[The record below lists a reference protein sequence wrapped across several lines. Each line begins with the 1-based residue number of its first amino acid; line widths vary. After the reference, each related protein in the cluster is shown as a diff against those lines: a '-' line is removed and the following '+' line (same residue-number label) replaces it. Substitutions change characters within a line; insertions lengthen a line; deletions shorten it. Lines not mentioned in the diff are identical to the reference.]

1 MLNMNHLNKSIADR
15 KLFHLDH
22 LSISDQDKVGLIG
35 NNGVGKTSFLKIL
48 AGIDSDYEGQL
59 DISAKLAWLMN
70 EETRDLNFSGET
82 LSRAQLDADESYS
95 PGQYQRLKLTS
106 LLKDQEAFLLIDEP
120 TSHLDIDQKEKL
132 ASRMKGRKKGY
143 VMVSHDR
150 DFINKTCN
158 KIMELSG
165 GQFELYNGNYQFY
178 LEERLRRQK
187 FKEREY
193 DKYIK
198 EKNRLENLSQELED
212 QSASVRKTPKRMGNS
227 EARLHKMGGQENKKK
242 LDKQAKAVQSRL
254 NQLDV
259 KEKPEKDQDIKL
271 TIPDKD
277 KIQSRILIRS
287 QDLTKRF
294 GQKVIFDQAQL
305 EITNGRKWA
314 LLGDNGSGKTTLLK
328 MILEKEVYVHPKLK
342 VGYYSQ
348 LSGTIDLEKS
358 VLANVEETS
367 IYDETLTRIV
377 LARLTFKGDQVWKK
391 VANLSD
397 GEKAKVKLAKLV
409 TGDFNFLMLD
419 EPCNYLDIQTI
430 EALEGLLVNN
440 VRPLLF
446 VSHDVSFINKV
457 ATDLLLIEDQKIKTF
472 SGNLDQYQKEKQKPS
487 PADESDLRL
496 DFRLTSI
503 NNRLAAIDLSSKER
517 EKLEKEFDRLIELKR
532 SR

>member
-1 MLNMNHLNKSIADR
+1 M
-15 KLFHLDH
+15 
-22 LSISDQDKVGLIG
+22 SISDQDKVGLIG
-35 NNGVGKTSFLKIL
+35 NNGAGKTSFLKIL
-48 AGIDSDYEGQL
+48 AGIDPDYEGQL
-59 DISAKLAWLMN
+59 EISTELIWLMN
-70 EETRDLNFSGET
+70 DETKDLDFSGET
-82 LSRAQLDADESYS
+82 YSRAQLDPDESLS

-132 ASRMKGRKKGY
+132 ASRLKARKKGY

-158 KIMELSG
+158 KIMELSAG
-165 GQFELYNGNYQFY
+165 KFELYNGNYQFY

-193 DKYIK
+193 DKYVK
-198 EKNRLENLSQELED
+198 EKTRLENLTQEIED
-212 QSASVRKTPKRMGNS
+212 QSANVRKTPNRMGNS
-227 EARLHKMGGQENKKK
+227 EARLHKMGGQQNKKK

-259 KEKPEKDQDIKL
+259 KEKPEKDQDIQL
-271 TIPDKD
+271 TIPEQD
-277 KIQSRILIRS
+277 KIQSKTLIKS
-287 QDLTKRF
+287 QELTKRF
-294 GQKVIFDQAQL
+294 GQKVIFDQAKL
-305 EITNGRKWA
+305 EIANGRKWA
-314 LLGDNGSGKTTLLK
+314 LIGDNGSGKTSLLQ
-328 MILEKEVYVHPKLK
+328 MILNKEVYVHPKLK
-342 VGYYSQ
+342 IGYYSQ
-348 LSGTIDLEKS
+348 LTSTLDLEKS

-367 IYDETLTRIV
+367 IYDETLTRII
-377 LARLTFKGDQVWKK
+377 LARLTFKGDQVSKK

-409 TGDFNFLMLD
+409 TGDFNFLMMD
-419 EPCNYLDIQTI
+419 EPCNYLDIGTI
-430 EALEGLLVNN
+430 EALESLLVNYD
-440 VRPLLF
+440 RPLLF

-472 SGNLDQYQKEKQKPS
+472 PGNLAQYQKEKQKPS
-487 PADESDLRL
+487 PDDESDLRL

-503 NNRLAAIDLSSKER
+503 NNRLAAMELTSEER
-517 EKLEKEFDRLIELKR
+517 EELEKEFDRLMELKR

>member
-1 MLNMNHLNKSIADR
+1 M
-15 KLFHLDH
+15 
-22 LSISDQDKVGLIG
+22 SISDQDKVGLIG
-35 NNGVGKTSFLKIL
+35 NNGAGKTSFLKIL
-48 AGIDSDYEGQL
+48 AGIDPDYEGQL
-59 DISAKLAWLMN
+59 EISTELIWLMN
-70 EETRDLNFSGET
+70 DETKDLDFSGET
-82 LSRAQLDADESYS
+82 YSRAQLDPDESLS

-132 ASRMKGRKKGY
+132 ASRLKARKKGY

-158 KIMELSG
+158 KIMELSAG
-165 GQFELYNGNYQFY
+165 KFELYNGNYQFY

-193 DKYIK
+193 DKYVK
-198 EKNRLENLSQELED
+198 EKTRLENLSQEIED
-212 QSASVRKTPKRMGNS
+212 QSANVRKTPNRMGNS
-227 EARLHKMGGQENKKK
+227 EARLHKMGGQQNKKK

-259 KEKPEKDQDIKL
+259 KEKPEKDQDIQL
-271 TIPDKD
+271 TIPEQD
-277 KIQSRILIRS
+277 KIQSKTLIKS
-287 QDLTKRF
+287 QELTKRF
-294 GQKVIFDQAQL
+294 GQKVIFDQAKL
-305 EITNGRKWA
+305 EIANGRKWA
-314 LLGDNGSGKTTLLK
+314 LIGDNGSGKTSLLQ
-328 MILEKEVYVHPKLK
+328 MILNKEVYVHPKLK
-342 VGYYSQ
+342 IGYYSQ
-348 LSGTIDLEKS
+348 LTSTLDLEKS

-367 IYDETLTRIV
+367 IYDETLTRII
-377 LARLTFKGDQVWKK
+377 LARLTFKGDQVSKK

-409 TGDFNFLMLD
+409 TGDFNFLMMD
-419 EPCNYLDIQTI
+419 EPCNYLDIGTI
-430 EALEGLLVNN
+430 EALESLLVNYD
-440 VRPLLF
+440 RPLLF

-472 SGNLDQYQKEKQKPS
+472 PGNLAQYQKEKQKPS
-487 PADESDLRL
+487 PDDESDLRL

-503 NNRLAAIDLSSKER
+503 NNRLAAMELTSEER
-517 EKLEKEFDRLIELKR
+517 EELEKEFDRLMELKR

>member
-1 MLNMNHLNKSIADR
+1 M
-15 KLFHLDH
+15 
-22 LSISDQDKVGLIG
+22 SISDQDKVGLIG
-35 NNGVGKTSFLKIL
+35 NNGAGKTSFLKIL
-48 AGIDSDYEGQL
+48 AGIDPDYEGQL
-59 DISAKLAWLMN
+59 EISTELIWLMN
-70 EETRDLNFSGET
+70 DETKDLDFSGET
-82 LSRAQLDADESYS
+82 YSRAQLDPDESLS

-132 ASRMKGRKKGY
+132 ASRLKARKKGY

-158 KIMELSG
+158 KIMELSAG
-165 GQFELYNGNYQFY
+165 KFELYNGNYQFY

-193 DKYIK
+193 DKYVK
-198 EKNRLENLSQELED
+198 EKTRLENLSQELED
-212 QSASVRKTPKRMGNS
+212 QSANVRKTPNRMGNS
-227 EARLHKMGGQENKKK
+227 EARLHKMGGQQNKKK

-259 KEKPEKDQDIKL
+259 KEKPEKDQDIQL
-271 TIPDKD
+271 TIPEQD
-277 KIQSRILIRS
+277 KIQSKTLIKS
-287 QDLTKRF
+287 QELTKRF
-294 GQKVIFDQAQL
+294 GQKVIFDQAKL
-305 EITNGRKWA
+305 EIANGRKWA
-314 LLGDNGSGKTTLLK
+314 LIGDNGSGKTSLLQ
-328 MILEKEVYVHPKLK
+328 MILNKEVYVHPKLK
-342 VGYYSQ
+342 IDYYSQ
-348 LSGTIDLEKS
+348 LTSTLDLEKS

-367 IYDETLTRIV
+367 IYDETLTRII
-377 LARLTFKGDQVWKK
+377 LARLTFKGDQVSKK

-409 TGDFNFLMLD
+409 TGDFNFLMMD
-419 EPCNYLDIQTI
+419 EPCNYLDIGTI
-430 EALEGLLVNN
+430 EALESLLVNYD
-440 VRPLLF
+440 RPLLF

-472 SGNLDQYQKEKQKPS
+472 PGNLAQYQKEKQKPS
-487 PADESDLRL
+487 PDDESDLRL

-503 NNRLAAIDLSSKER
+503 NNRLAAMELTSEER
-517 EKLEKEFDRLIELKR
+517 EELEKEFDRLMELKR

>member
-1 MLNMNHLNKSIADR
+1 MLNMNHLSKSIADR
-15 KLFHLDH
+15 NLFHLDH

-35 NNGVGKTSFLKIL
+35 NNGAGKTSFLKIL
-48 AGIDSDYEGQL
+48 AGIDPDYEGQL
-59 DISAKLAWLMN
+59 EISTELIWLMN
-70 EETRDLNFSGET
+70 DETKDLDFSGET
-82 LSRAQLDADESYS
+82 YSRAQLDPDESLS

-132 ASRMKGRKKGY
+132 ASRLKARKKGY

-158 KIMELSG
+158 KIMELSAG
-165 GQFELYNGNYQFY
+165 KFELYNGNYQFY

-193 DKYIK
+193 DKYVK
-198 EKNRLENLSQELED
+198 EKTRLENLTQEIED
-212 QSASVRKTPKRMGNS
+212 QSANVRKTPNRMGNS
-227 EARLHKMGGQENKKK
+227 EARLHKMGGQQNKKK

-259 KEKPEKDQDIKL
+259 KEKPEKDQDIQL
-271 TIPDKD
+271 TIPEQD
-277 KIQSRILIRS
+277 KIQSKTLIKS
-287 QDLTKRF
+287 QELTKRF
-294 GQKVIFDQAQL
+294 GQKVIFDQAKL
-305 EITNGRKWA
+305 EIANGRKWA
-314 LLGDNGSGKTTLLK
+314 LIGDNGSGKTSLLQ
-328 MILEKEVYVHPKLK
+328 MILNKEVYVHPKLK
-342 VGYYSQ
+342 IGYYSQ
-348 LSGTIDLEKS
+348 LTSTLDLEKS

-367 IYDETLTRIV
+367 IYDETLTRII
-377 LARLTFKGDQVWKK
+377 LARLTFKGDQVSKK

-409 TGDFNFLMLD
+409 TGDFNFLMMD
-419 EPCNYLDIQTI
+419 EPCNYLDIGTI
-430 EALEGLLVNN
+430 EALESLLVNYD
-440 VRPLLF
+440 RPLLF

-472 SGNLDQYQKEKQKPS
+472 PGNLAQYQKEKQKPS
-487 PADESDLRL
+487 PDDESDLRL

-503 NNRLAAIDLSSKER
+503 NNRLAAMELTSEER
-517 EKLEKEFDRLIELKR
+517 EELEKEFDRLMELKR

>member
-1 MLNMNHLNKSIADR
+1 MLNMNHLSKSIADR
-15 KLFHLDH
+15 NLFHLDH

-35 NNGVGKTSFLKIL
+35 NNGAGKTSFLKIL
-48 AGIDSDYEGQL
+48 AGIDPDYEGQL
-59 DISAKLAWLMN
+59 EISTELIWLMN
-70 EETRDLNFSGET
+70 DETKDLDFSGET
-82 LSRAQLDADESYS
+82 YSRAQLDPDESLS

-132 ASRMKGRKKGY
+132 ASRLKARKKGY

-158 KIMELSG
+158 KIMELSAG
-165 GQFELYNGNYQFY
+165 KFELYNGNYQFY

-187 FKEREY
+187 FKKREY
-193 DKYIK
+193 DKYVK
-198 EKNRLENLSQELED
+198 EKTRLENLTQEIED
-212 QSASVRKTPKRMGNS
+212 QSANVRKTPNRMGNS
-227 EARLHKMGGQENKKK
+227 EARLHKMGGQQNKKK

-259 KEKPEKDQDIKL
+259 KEKPEKDQDIQL
-271 TIPDKD
+271 TIPEQD
-277 KIQSRILIRS
+277 KIQSKTLIKS
-287 QDLTKRF
+287 QELTKRF
-294 GQKVIFDQAQL
+294 GQKVIFDQAKL
-305 EITNGRKWA
+305 EIANGRKWA
-314 LLGDNGSGKTTLLK
+314 LIGDNGSGKTSLLQ
-328 MILEKEVYVHPKLK
+328 MILNKEVYVHPKLK
-342 VGYYSQ
+342 IGYYSQ
-348 LSGTIDLEKS
+348 LTSTLDLEKS

-367 IYDETLTRIV
+367 IYDETLTRII
-377 LARLTFKGDQVWKK
+377 LARLTFKGDQVSKK

-409 TGDFNFLMLD
+409 TGDFNFLMMD
-419 EPCNYLDIQTI
+419 EPCNYLDIGTI
-430 EALEGLLVNN
+430 EALESLLVNYD
-440 VRPLLF
+440 RPLLF

-472 SGNLDQYQKEKQKPS
+472 PGNLAQYQKEKQKPS
-487 PADESDLRL
+487 PDDESDLRL

-503 NNRLAAIDLSSKER
+503 NNRLAAMELTSEER
-517 EKLEKEFDRLIELKR
+517 EELEKEFDRLMELKR

>member
-1 MLNMNHLNKSIADR
+1 MNHLSKSIADR
-15 KLFHLDH
+15 NLFHLDH

-35 NNGVGKTSFLKIL
+35 NNGAGKTSFLKIL
-48 AGIDSDYEGQL
+48 AGIDPDYEGQL
-59 DISAKLAWLMN
+59 EISTELIWLMN
-70 EETRDLNFSGET
+70 DETKDLDFSGET
-82 LSRAQLDADESYS
+82 YSRAQLDPDESLS

-132 ASRMKGRKKGY
+132 ASRLKARKKGY

-158 KIMELSG
+158 KIMELSAG
-165 GQFELYNGNYQFY
+165 KFELYNGNYQFY

-193 DKYIK
+193 DKYVK
-198 EKNRLENLSQELED
+198 EKTRLENLTQEIED
-212 QSASVRKTPKRMGNS
+212 QSANVRKTPNRMGNS
-227 EARLHKMGGQENKKK
+227 EARLHKMGGQQNKKK

-259 KEKPEKDQDIKL
+259 KEKPEKDQDIQL
-271 TIPDKD
+271 TIPEQD
-277 KIQSRILIRS
+277 KIQSKTLIKS
-287 QDLTKRF
+287 QELTKRF
-294 GQKVIFDQAQL
+294 GQKVIFDQAKL
-305 EITNGRKWA
+305 EIANGRKWA
-314 LLGDNGSGKTTLLK
+314 LIGDNGSGKTSLLQ
-328 MILEKEVYVHPKLK
+328 MILNKEVYVHPKLK
-342 VGYYSQ
+342 IGYYSQ
-348 LSGTIDLEKS
+348 LTSTLDLEKS

-367 IYDETLTRIV
+367 IYDETLTRII
-377 LARLTFKGDQVWKK
+377 LARLTFKGDQVSKK

-409 TGDFNFLMLD
+409 TGDFNFLMMD
-419 EPCNYLDIQTI
+419 EPCNYLDIGTI
-430 EALEGLLVNN
+430 EALESLLVNYD
-440 VRPLLF
+440 RPLLF

-472 SGNLDQYQKEKQKPS
+472 PGNLAQYQKEKQKPS
-487 PADESDLRL
+487 PDDESDLRL

-503 NNRLAAIDLSSKER
+503 NNRLAAMELTSEER
-517 EKLEKEFDRLIELKR
+517 EELEKEFDRLMELKR